1 MEKTIQ
7 ASICGISFQIESDA
21 YEMLETYLNRLERV
35 YGPRGTEGKEIIGD
49 IEARIAELILSR
61 QSDIAEPVTLSCI
74 ADIIGQ
80 LGDPTETEREDAGA
94 APVFEARI
102 QKRLYRN
109 MDGAHIGGVLN
120 GLASY
125 FNIEVGILR
134 SFALLL
140 LVFSGFLLV
149 KGGDFEGS
157 VIFVVLAYLFAWL
170 IIPKAVTPRQKL
182 EMTGEKITVSSIE
195 DSFLREI
202 DMKSNH
208 PKNKKS
214 ASIFANVVYAVCR
227 LVRFILLLL
236 DSMIAVSLSAVVLFL
251 LIACFYAL
259 AYTQPLVSVFTSSD
273 PAWIISLFS
282 ASVLVP
288 VTFVL
293 LLFVKMIFRFRIHWL
308 VYTLFVAGW
317 ICLWAG
323 SGTIVAREM
332 IDNGAG
338 ATIVEKVTVQ
348 PAGDTL
354 FVKRWDRPYK
364 AVDYRFDDVL
374 FSPDKD
380 YLLVRNRIWLVSP
393 KKEETTEDFMMEYR
407 HSCRGSSQMVA
418 ERGARKIEL
427 GYKMEGDTLF
437 VDPYFQVTAQDRFH
451 FQEGTLYLQCPPRR
465 KLLVSEDLLRLVPHL
480 HVQGEYNDEGYFVF
494 SGDE

>member
-35 YGPRGTEGKEIIGD
+35 YGPRGTEGKEIVSD

-80 LGDPTETEREDAGA
+80 LGDPAETEREEPPT
-94 APVFEARI
+94 APVSEARM
-102 QKRLYRN
+102 QRRLYRN

-140 LVFSGFLLV
+140 LIFSGFLWV
-149 KGGDFEGS
+149 KGGDFEVS
-157 VIFVVLAYLFAWL
+157 VVFVISVYLFAWL

-195 DSFLREI
+195 DSFRREI

-227 LVRFILLLL
+227 LVRFALLLL
-236 DSMIAVSLSAVVLFL
+236 ASMVAVSLSAVVLFL

-259 AYTQPLVSVFTSSD
+259 AYTQPLVSVFTASD
-273 PAWIISLFS
+273 PAWIISLFG
-282 ASVLVP
+282 ASLLVP
-288 VTFVL
+288 VAFVL
-293 LLFVKMIFRFRIHWL
+293 LLFVKMIFHFRIHWL

-323 SGTIVAREM
+323 SGTIVAREV
-332 IDNGAG
+332 IDNGAR
-338 ATIVEKVTVQ
+338 ATILEKITVQ

-364 AVDYRFDDVL
+364 AVDYRFDNIL

-380 YLLVRNRIWLVSP
+380 YLLVRNRIWLLRP
-393 KKEETTEDFMMEYR
+393 KKGEETEDFKMEYWR
-407 HSCRGSSQMVA
+407 SSCGSSQIVA
-418 ERGARKIEL
+418 EREARKIEL

-437 VDPYFQVTAQDRFH
+437 IDPYFQVTAQNRFH
-451 FQEGTLYLQCPPRR
+451 FQEGTFEFRCPKGR

-480 HVQGEYNDEGYFVF
+480 DVEGKYNDEGYFVF
-494 SGDE
+494 SGDK